1 MSQQTILLVDDEL
14 DLIGVIKE
22 LLEMYNYNVIC
33 AENGKEA
40 YEKTMVHHF
49 DLIISD
55 FKMPKYDGLDFL
67 KMLSMKYKE
76 KTPIIMMSAYSD
88 LSETDLVKNGARF
101 MISKPISGQDL
112 LQKISSLIGNKL

>member
-1 MSQQTILLVDDEL
+1 MNQQSILLVDDEL

-22 LLEMYNYNVIC
+22 LLEMYDYTVVC
-33 AENGKEA
+33 AQNGKEA
-40 YEKTMVHHF
+40 YEKTITNNF

-67 KMLSMKYKE
+67 KMLSIHYKE

-88 LSETDLVKNGARF
+88 LSETELVKNGARF

-112 LQKISSLIGNKL
+112 LSKIRSLIGKNS